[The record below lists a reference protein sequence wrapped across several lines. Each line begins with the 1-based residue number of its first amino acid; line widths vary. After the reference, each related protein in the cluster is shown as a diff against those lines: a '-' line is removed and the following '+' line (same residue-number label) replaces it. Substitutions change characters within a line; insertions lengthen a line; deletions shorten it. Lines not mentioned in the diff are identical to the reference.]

1 MVKSKY
7 PSIQLSSI
15 SHIFLLEGNIIFY
28 KITIPLGLSIPLVFI
43 YSGLKHLLSHGKIF
57 KSQSVQMKQTAKN
70 K

>member
-15 SHIFLLEGNIIFY
+15 SHIFLLERNTIFY
-28 KITIPLGLSIPLVFI
+28 KITIPLGLNIPLVFI
-43 YSGLKHLLSHGKIF
+43 YSGLEHLLSHSKIF
-57 KSQSVQMKQTAKN
+57 KSQSVEMKQTAKN